1 MVNKT
6 SKIVSWVLY
15 VLMAVSALLAVLF
28 YAGGIDSASLMVWG
42 YILLALGVIVA
53 FISPVYGF
61 IMNPGNI
68 VKLLVSLGLVV
79 VIGIISYS
87 MAGNTFS
94 DLRLETLNITEQ
106 TSKWVGM
113 GLLFT
118 YITSVLAIVAILFST
133 VYKIFK

>member
-1 MVNKT
+1 MVNKI

-28 YAGGIDSASLMVWG
+28 YAGGIDSATLMVWG

-61 IMNPGNI
+61 IMNPGNV

-79 VIGIISYS
+79 VIGVISYS
-87 MAGNTFS
+87 LAGNTFS
-94 DLRLETLNITEQ
+94 ELRLETLKISEQ

-118 YITSVLAIVAILFST
+118 YITSVLAIISILFST
-133 VYKIFK
+133 VYRIFK